1 MPDAVFA
8 AAQWGRGIAA
18 PCLSSGCMQRGSG
31 DTSTRETAERVPRP
45 VIYYIRHGLTDWNV
59 QQRLQGRHDVQLNAE
74 GCAQAVCCAEILQD
88 LLRRDGRAPESFDYV
103 SSPLMRARKTMEI
116 VRATLGLEPAGYTV
130 EAELAEIAFGE
141 WEGLTY
147 SEVMARDKHIVAERE
162 SDKWGFTPPG
172 GESYAQ
178 VTVRIRHWY
187 ETVDR
192 DTVVAAHGG
201 TARALIALLGL
212 APPQDATHYS
222 IDQGV
227 VYVFAGNRLARYT

>member
-8 AAQWGRGIAA
+8 AAQCRRGVAA
-18 PCLSSGCMQRGSG
+18 PSLSSGCLQRVC
-31 DTSTRETAERVPRP
+31 DPPTWEANERVPAP

-59 QQRLQGRHDVQLNAE
+59 QQRLQGRHDVPLNKV
-74 GCAQAVCCAEILQD
+74 GSAQAVRCGEILQD
-88 LLRRDGRAPESFDYV
+88 LFHRDDRASESFNYA
-103 SSPLMRARKTMEI
+103 SSPLLRARKTMEI
-116 VRATLGLEPAGYTV
+116 MRATLGLEPAGYTV
-130 EAELAEIAFGE
+130 EAQLAEIAFGE

-162 SDKWGFTPPG
+162 SDTWGFMPPG

-178 VTVRIRHWY
+178 VTVRIRQWY
-187 ETVDR
+187 ETVDK

-201 TARALIALLGL
+201 TARALIAHLGL
-212 APPQDATHYS
+212 AAPQDAAHYS

-227 VYVFAGNRLARYT
+227 VYVFAGDRLSRYA